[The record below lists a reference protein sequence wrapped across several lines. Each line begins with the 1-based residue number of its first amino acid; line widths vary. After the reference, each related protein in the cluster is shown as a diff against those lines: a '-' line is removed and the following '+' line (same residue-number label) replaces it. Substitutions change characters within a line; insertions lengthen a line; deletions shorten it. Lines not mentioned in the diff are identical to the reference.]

1 MIEEL
6 SNGGSKFVITD
17 FTYLEKY
24 HKLNPEIRKYISAFT
39 DKEKG
44 STLSKFLDECDNPG
58 FRQSVNENPILAEA
72 FVGHKNKWTKGDYEA
87 LADEIDLL
95 TTDPELQEL
104 ISKWMNR
111 SGKISDFDKVAEL
124 GRSLGKKIVNDLIN
138 NKQGSIMKALSEQT
152 KISLEELARYDVL
165 SEVPLETV
173 GGFMKADAVLIKRNV
188 RGFVDYKKYFPTTV
202 IDQSIVVPKPRPFW
216 IETIEDLEYFTNCI
230 VDYLENSGKEFIE
243 KYSYLPNILKR
254 MDELQAEGKYWQD
267 KECGILSGSLD
278 AEYRGLIISKLCNDP
293 KFRDKLELCDEV
305 FRDEIYSNWLPGYEK
320 LKEILQTVEPI
331 YNV

>member
-1 MIEEL
+1 MLKKEKKEYVFTRLNEL
-6 SNGGSKFVITD
+6 LKPQG
-17 FTYLEKY
+17 Y
-24 HKLNPEIRKYISAFT
+24 KLNKTGLDPRYNLI
-39 DKEKG
+39 EKDRYVSFFFNFRDLG
-44 STLSKFLDECDNPG
+44 DIG
-58 FRQSVNENPILAEA
+58 FSNIG
-72 FVGHKNKWTKGDYEA
+72 VGLVVVED
-87 LADEIDLL
+87 I
-95 TTDPELQEL
+95 
-104 ISKWMNR
+104 I
-111 SGKISDFDKVAEL
+111 DKV
-124 GRSLGKKIVNDLIN
+124 
-138 NKQGSIMKALSEQT
+138 
-152 KISLEELARYDVL
+152 VL
-165 SEVPLETV
+165 
-173 GGFMKADAVLIKRNV
+173 D
-188 RGFVDYKKYFPTTV
+188 RGFVDYKKYFPNTV

-267 KECGILSGSLD
+267 KEYGILSGSLD

-305 FRDEIYSNWLPGYEK
+305 FRDEIYSNWLPGYGK